1 MSQNRHF
8 AIFQTRAL
16 QQTNLARRTCNN
28 KIRRDK
34 LRVATKQLK
43 LGTTTKLSE
52 TNSRVATNKF
62 GKTKLLQEQISAR
75 RTHTSQK
82 TNLLRRTTTAKFGE
96 TKSPFRKEI

>member
-1 MSQNRHF
+1 MTKYIGKNEQHELV
-8 AIFQTRAL
+8 T
-16 QQTNLARRTCNN
+16 TRTCNN

-34 LRVATKQLK
+34 LRVATKKLK

-62 GKTKLLQEQISAR
+62 GKKKLLQEQIPAR

-82 TNLLRRTTTAKFGE
+82 PNF
-96 TKSPFRKEI
+96 